1 MKKIFVRQHRLVSI
15 TCGFAVVLCAAL
27 FPKLSFAQADALMTK
42 RATELRDGP
51 SDAAKSLIGLPAQ
64 TALTRQTERSGPWIQ
79 VRTSTGAIGWVHMFD
94 LGSANATSSGGGNV
108 ASGFLRGVTGLFNRG
123 GTQQNTTVA
132 TSTVGIRGLE
142 AQDLSNAQPDIN
154 RVGQMETFQVDANSA
169 RQFASAAGLEQRE
182 VPALEAQNLLGG
194 TTARPGGSVGREAP

>member
-1 MKKIFVRQHRLVSI
+1 
-15 TCGFAVVLCAAL
+15 
-27 FPKLSFAQADALMTK
+27 
-42 RATELRDGP
+42 
-51 SDAAKSLIGLPAQ
+51 
-64 TALTRQTERSGPWIQ
+64 
-79 VRTSTGAIGWVHMFD
+79 MFD

-194 TTARPGGSVGREAP
+194 TTARR